1 MPLDTNIIM
10 GYQAPQFESPVNQ
23 LAKVLQIQG
32 AQQAN
37 QLNQQKMDEYQRGV
51 AQQNRLLQLTQ
62 GIPADATDEDR
73 VKAYRVGGFHD
84 QADKLETAI
93 GTRAKTAADVE
104 KTKAEAQYKA
114 IETAHK
120 KADLAGQVFSYV
132 RQNPTPENAIAAI
145 EKLTEYGMYTP
156 EQAQGHIAKIQ
167 ANPQNVAQ
175 MADLA
180 YRGALSAKDQLP
192 KIENLN
198 LVDKMVTQS
207 VDPVTGKPTVV
218 ASNVIGQSA
227 NSKAEIASRESEG
240 AKTRAVTIR
249 GQDLTAA
256 RATASA
262 EQKTAPK
269 PLPAAALK
277 MQQEGLDAIGTASG
291 INADLGA
298 IEQQITGGKL
308 SFGPVTNAV
317 SGARNALG
325 MSNEESRNLASF
337 RSNLEKLRN
346 DSLRLNKG
354 VQTDGDA
361 QRAWNELFQNIN
373 DTELVKQRLGEIK
386 RLNERAVQLRKM
398 DIDGVRANYGHE
410 PLDVTGYTKQPSTL
424 NGGKAGGSGSSS
436 GKTVNFGDLK

>member
-1 MPLDTNIIM
+1 MPLNTNLIM
-10 GYQAPQFESPVNQ
+10 GYQPAQIESPVNQ

-37 QLNQQKMDEYQRGV
+37 ELNQQKMDEYSRGV

-93 GTRAKTAADVE
+93 GTRAKTAADVA
-104 KTKAEAQYKA
+104 KTKSETDYKA

-120 KADLAGQVFSYV
+120 KADLAGQVFGYV

-145 EKLTEYGMYTP
+145 EHLTNVGMYTP
-156 EQAQGHIAKIQ
+156 EQAQAHIAKIQ

-192 KIENLN
+192 KLQALN
-198 LVDKMVTQS
+198 AGDAQVNQS
-207 VDPVTGKPTVV
+207 VDPVTGLVRETGRT
-218 ASNVIGQSA
+218 AINQSA
-227 NSKAEIASRESEG
+227 DNKANNQRIAAEG
-240 AKTRAVTIR
+240 AANRAVQIR
-249 GQDLTAA
+249 GQNLVDSRAA
-256 RATASA
+256 KTA
-262 EQKTAPK
+262 EQKVNPK
-269 PLPAAALK
+269 PLPASALK
-277 MQQEGLDAIGTASG
+277 MQQESLDAIGTASA

-298 IEQQITGGKL
+298 IESQIEGGKL
-308 SFGPVTNAV
+308 SFGPVSNAI
-317 SGARNALG
+317 SSARNAVG
-325 MSNEESRNLASF
+325 MSTEESRNLASF
-337 RSNLEKLRN
+337 RTNLEKLRN

-373 DTELVKQRLGEIK
+373 DTALVKQRLGEIK

-398 DIDGVRANYGHE
+398 DIDGIRANYNQPE
-410 PLDVTGYTKQPSTL
+410 LDVGGYTNQPATL
-424 NGGKAGGSGSSS
+424 NGGKAGNASSS
-436 GKTVNFGDLK
+436 KTVNFGDLK